1 MNPLARRLPVWALV
15 LALALVL
22 CACETA
28 QEPSGA
34 AEGPAP
40 GLYTCRRLIQEDLTL
55 DPARTWLRLYDDGK
69 GDLYLDEQED
79 PGTWSVEGPAFRWD
93 SNWGDGREAEGTWA
107 EEGVLTLTIGKKTG
121 VFVLTGVDYVPE
133 EERPVQP
140 VVTGRVDAPEEEAED
155 PQQAPAP
162 DQGTAAPSAPSPAGS
177 GQSEEKTAD
186 GPAPADE
193 PHPLMTYPCYDGLF
207 YVEYDPQV
215 FTPGPTGGADL
226 VKADGTQIWLAR
238 LTTRALRDTWLAGL
252 EAKAA
257 DPEYT
262 DLESRARQAGEYPA
276 HVVFYPEANGWT
288 AEAIVDLGAD
298 RGREDSPLYAVT
310 ITVRGPTRQAVW
322 AEGMQPMLDTFRL
335 GNNQSNKT

>member
-1 MNPLARRLPVWALV
+1 MRGPVRRLPVWALV
-15 LALALVL
+15 FALVL
-22 CACETA
+22 LLCACSTTRET
-28 QEPSGA
+28 SG
-34 AEGPAP
+34 ETGGPAP
-40 GLYTCRRLIQEDLTL
+40 GLYTCRQLFQEDLTL
-55 DPARTWLRLYDDGK
+55 DPARTWLRLYADGR

-79 PGTWSVEGPAFRWD
+79 PGTWSVEGAVFRWD
-93 SNWGDGREAEGTWA
+93 SNWGDGREAEGPWT

-121 VFVLTGVDYVPE
+121 VFVLTGVEYVPE

-140 VVTGRVDAPEEEAED
+140 VVTGRVDAPEEEPEE
-155 PQQAPAP
+155 APAP
-162 DQGTAAPSAPSPAGS
+162 DAGTVGPPPPAPAPAGS

-193 PHPLMTYPCYDGLF
+193 PHPLMTYPCYDGLY

-226 VKADGTQIWLAR
+226 VRQDGTQIWLSR

-252 EAKAA
+252 EAKAT
-257 DPEYT
+257 DPEYA
-262 DLESRARQAGEYPA
+262 DLETRARQAGEYPA

-298 RGREDSPLYAVT
+298 RGRENSPLYAVT
-310 ITVRGPTRQAVW
+310 VTVRGPTRQAVW

-335 GNNQSNKT
+335 GNNQSNKA